1 MYVMGFEIG
10 KIFLWLHL
18 FIWGFAI
25 IIQASRVRLSS
36 PPTCQL
42 RQGGKNDVVNQQLKE
57 LNMKKLK
64 LLVVRPSDDRKTIYK
79 NLIKYLKQQG
89 IKVVK
94 ESNNKK

>member
-10 KIFLWLHL
+10 NIFLWLHL

-25 IIQASRVRLSS
+25 IIQVSRARLSS

-42 RQGGKNDVVNQQLKE
+42 RQGGTNDAVNQQLKE

-79 NLIKYLKQQG
+79 NLIKYLEQQG
-89 IKVVK
+89 IRVAKGGK
-94 ESNNKK
+94 NEK